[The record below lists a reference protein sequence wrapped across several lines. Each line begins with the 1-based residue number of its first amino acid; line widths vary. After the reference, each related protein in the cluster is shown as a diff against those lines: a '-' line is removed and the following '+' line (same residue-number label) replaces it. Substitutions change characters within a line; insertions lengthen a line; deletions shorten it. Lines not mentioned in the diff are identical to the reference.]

1 MTTGTPKL
9 GEDGLLNGYSVN
21 GGTINVSGFQS
32 ESPTEILARSVV
44 VNGALS
50 ASELK
55 IVAGSN
61 AVNAD
66 GVVTDSVTP
75 TGNASTYGVDVS
87 KLGGMYANKISLV
100 STENGVGVRNLGT
113 ISAGDSGIKI
123 TSNGKLLNNNAV
135 IQSSGDITLNTNGV
149 FRK

>member
-1 MTTGTPKL
+1 M
-9 GEDGLLNGYSVN
+9 
-21 GGTINVSGFQS
+21 
-32 ESPTEILARSVV
+32 
-44 VNGALS
+44 NGALS

-100 STENGVGVRNLGT
+100 STESGVGVRNLG
-113 ISAGDSGIKI
+113 G
-123 TSNGKLLNNNAV
+123 LC
-135 IQSSGDITLNTNGV
+135 
-149 FRK
+149 

>member
-1 MTTGTPKL
+1 
-9 GEDGLLNGYSVN
+9 YSVN
-21 GGTINVSGFQS
+21 GGTITVSGFQS

-87 KLGGMYANKISLV
+87 
-100 STENGVGVRNLGT
+100 
-113 ISAGDSGIKI
+113 
-123 TSNGKLLNNNAV
+123 
-135 IQSSGDITLNTNGV
+135 
-149 FRK
+149 